1 VESRP
6 CFVKKSCKFDGG
18 KAGNCRAEF
27 FKYKGKE
34 ARKLFAIAYQTD
46 VKEEISL
53 LPED

>member
-1 VESRP
+1 MEVNQTI
-6 CFVKKSCKFDGG
+6 
-18 KAGNCRAEF
+18 AGLNL

-34 ARKLFAIAYQTD
+34 ARKLFTIAYQTN